1 MAQHR
6 PFLRP
11 EEIGRSAASVVR
23 GPIEKTGLIRSSV
36 VRMAGYTPGEQ
47 PAETGVIKLNTNE
60 NPYPPSPLV
69 ARALREMD
77 AARLRLYPDPL
88 CKELRR
94 RIAGMHGCSPE
105 QVFIGNG
112 SDEILSLATRAFV
125 EDTGK
130 IGYFVPSYSL
140 YPVLAAAR
148 GAASAPVELGPRF
161 EWTMPKGY
169 SSDLFFL
176 ANPNAPTGMLFPKN
190 IVKQFCRRHGGV
202 VLIDEAYANFA
213 EEDCMDLAVTLDNVI
228 VSRTLSKAF
237 SLAGLRV
244 GYAVGPRAL
253 VEALFKIKDSYNVD
267 ALSQRLALAAVS
279 DLAHMR
285 RNARKIAATRRRL
298 SAALAKLKF
307 EVFPSQAN
315 FIWTRPS
322 WISACDLFAELRRR
336 KIFVRHFPGPRT
348 GDYLRITIGTD
359 HEVARLVAEIRNIM
373 RGRTA

>member
-1 MAQHR
+1 MDRMAQHR

-148 GAASAPVELGPRF
+148 GAASAPVELGPRV
-161 EWTMPKGY
+161 EWTMP
-169 SSDLFFL
+169 
-176 ANPNAPTGMLFPKN
+176 
-190 IVKQFCRRHGGV
+190 
-202 VLIDEAYANFA
+202 
-213 EEDCMDLAVTLDNVI
+213 
-228 VSRTLSKAF
+228 
-237 SLAGLRV
+237 
-244 GYAVGPRAL
+244 
-253 VEALFKIKDSYNVD
+253 
-267 ALSQRLALAAVS
+267 
-279 DLAHMR
+279 
-285 RNARKIAATRRRL
+285 
-298 SAALAKLKF
+298 
-307 EVFPSQAN
+307 
-315 FIWTRPS
+315 
-322 WISACDLFAELRRR
+322 
-336 KIFVRHFPGPRT
+336 
-348 GDYLRITIGTD
+348 
-359 HEVARLVAEIRNIM
+359 
-373 RGRTA
+373 